1 MFNAVSFRAASATLQ
16 SLQWLLPPELR
27 DACPAANTGQNWILR
42 IGLDEL
48 NRPKEAAT
56 DWALIMDHTIQLG
69 KIKCLVIVGCRLSH
83 WRKLGRPLQ
92 LQDLAVFAIEPVEQS
107 NGDIVQAQLEEV
119 CQRFGIVPRNIVS
132 DHGSDLKRGIELFQ
146 QHHPEVKASY
156 DIAHMLAILIKR
168 YLKRDDSWTE
178 YSQQCGQTRQSLQQ
192 TDLAYLLPLTP
203 KSKARY
209 MNVES
214 EVRVG
219 FRTLVYLDRMKSRQL
234 VKPEVQQQE
243 FLPAEL
249 LALEELDLDIEF
261 FDQDNIDDER
271 VDSEYLHGC
280 FLTGD
285 CTEARLPEAED
296 CIETETFGGAQ
307 VLEEVIQELQT
318 TETLDTPADALDVES
333 TSKDASTADQ
343 ALVTDRVDLEQLEA
357 KLGWLHDFRPK
368 LHEWLCLISIIR
380 CTLKYIRTH
389 GYHASARET
398 LSALLSEHG
407 RYESSRSLIKEI
419 ETFVDS
425 QSCQAAVGEHL
436 LGSSECIESLIGKG
450 KRLEGQQ
457 SKGGFTKMILGMAA
471 AVVTP
476 TKDRIFS
483 ALSNVKTKDL
493 KRWCAEKLGRSIL
506 SRRREALQP
515 TDTGINTG

>member
-1 MFNAVSFRAASATLQ
+1 MSNAVSFRAASATLQ

-27 DACPAANTGQNWILR
+27 DACPAANTAQNWILR

-48 NRPKEAAT
+48 NRPKEVAT

-69 KIKCLVIVGCRLSH
+69 KVKCLLIVGCRLSH

-146 QHHPEVKASY
+146 QNHPEVKASY

-168 YLKRDDSWTE
+168 YLKRDDSWTQ
-178 YSQQCGQTRQSLQQ
+178 YSQQCARTRQSLQQ
-192 TDLAYLLPLTP
+192 TELAYLLPLTP

-209 MNVES
+209 MNIEP

-219 FRTLVYLDRMKSRQL
+219 FRTLAYLDRMKSQQL
-234 VKPEVQQQE
+234 VKPDVQQQE

-249 LALEELDLDIEF
+249 LALEELDLDLEF
-261 FDQDNIDDER
+261 FDPDDIDDEHF
-271 VDSEYLHGC
+271 DSEYVPGC
-280 FLTGD
+280 SLTTD
-285 CTEARLPEAED
+285 CTETGGCSEADREAES
-296 CIETETFGGAQ
+296 FGGAQ
-307 VLEEVIQELQT
+307 VLEEVIQELLA
-318 TETLDTPADALDVES
+318 TETLDLPADALDVES
-333 TSKDASTADQ
+333 TSKDASNTDQ
-343 ALVTDRVDLEQLEA
+343 ALATDRVDLEQLEA

-368 LHEWLCLISIIR
+368 LHEWLCLICIIR
-380 CTLKYIRTH
+380 CTLKYIRSH
-389 GYHASARET
+389 GYHASAREA

-476 TKDRIFS
+476 TKDRIFA

-493 KRWCAEKLGRSIL
+493 TSWCAEKLGRSIL

-515 TDTGINTG
+515 TNTGINTG

>member
-16 SLQWLLPPELR
+16 SLQWLLPSELR
-27 DACPAANTGQNWILR
+27 GACPAANTGQNWILR

-48 NRPKEAAT
+48 NRPKEVAT
-56 DWALIMDHTIQLG
+56 DWALIIDHTIQLG
-69 KIKCLVIVGCRLSH
+69 KIKCLLIIGIRLSH

-92 LQDLAVFAIEPVEQS
+92 LQDLVVFAIEPVEQS

-132 DHGSDLKRGIELFQ
+132 DHGSDLKRGIELFRQ
-146 QHHPEVKASY
+146 DHPEVKASY

-168 YLKRDDSWTE
+168 YLQKDASWTA
-178 YSQQCGQTRQSLQQ
+178 YTQQCSRTRQRLQQ

-209 MNVES
+209 MNIEP

-219 FRTLVYLDRMKSRQL
+219 FRMLAYLDRMKSQQL
-234 VKPEVQQQE
+234 VKQDVQQQE

-249 LALEELDLDIEF
+249 LALEELDLDLEF
-261 FDQDNIDDER
+261 FDQDGIDDEHF
-271 VDSEYLHGC
+271 DSEVHGC
-280 FLTGD
+280 SLTGD
-285 CTEARLPEAED
+285 YTEEGDCTAGKGESLGD
-296 CIETETFGGAQ
+296 AQ
-307 VLEEVIQELQT
+307 VLEEVIQELLA
-318 TETLDTPADALDVES
+318 TETLDLPADALDVES
-333 TSKDASTADQ
+333 TSKAASTADQ
-343 ALVTDRVDLEQLEA
+343 TLATDRVDLEQLEA
-357 KLGWLHDFRPK
+357 NLGWLHDFRPK
-368 LHEWLCLISIIR
+368 LHEWLCLMSIIR
-380 CTLKYIRTH
+380 CTLKYIRAH
-389 GYHASARET
+389 GYHASARAA

-407 RYESSRSLIKEI
+407 RYESSRSLINEI

-425 QSCQAAVGEHL
+425 QSCQAAVDEHL

-471 AVVTP
+471 AVVPP
-476 TKDRIFS
+476 TRDRIFA
-483 ALSNVKTKDL
+483 ALANVKTKDL
-493 KRWCAEKLGRSIL
+493 ISWCAEKLGRSTL

-515 TDTGINTG
+515 TEPE

>member
-1 MFNAVSFRAASATLQ
+1 MSNAVSFRAASATLQ

-48 NRPKEAAT
+48 NRPKEVAT

-69 KIKCLVIVGCRLSH
+69 KVKCLVIVGCRLSH

-92 LQDLAVFAIEPVEQS
+92 LQDLVVFAIEPVEES

-119 CQRFGIVPRNIVS
+119 CHRFGIVPRNIVS

-146 QHHPEVKASY
+146 QNHPEVKASY

-168 YLKRDDSWTE
+168 YLKRDDSWTK
-178 YSQQCGQTRQSLQQ
+178 YSQQCARTRQSLQQ

-209 MNVES
+209 MNVEA

-219 FRTLVYLDRMKSRQL
+219 FRTLAYLDRMKSQQL
-234 VKPEVQQQE
+234 VKPDVQQQE

-249 LALEELDLDIEF
+249 LALEEFDLDLDF
-261 FDQDNIDDER
+261 FDQDGTDDQHF
-271 VDSEYLHGC
+271 DSEHAHRSS
-280 FLTGD
+280 LTRDGAEARD
-285 CTEARLPEAED
+285 GVEADTEAESFGAE
-296 CIETETFGGAQ
+296 
-307 VLEEVIQELQT
+307 VLEEVIQEWLA
-318 TETLDTPADALDVES
+318 TETLDMPAEAQDAES
-333 TSKDASTADQ
+333 TSEDASNADQ
-343 ALVTDRVDLEQLEA
+343 ALGTDRVEFEQLEA

-368 LHEWLCLISIIR
+368 LHEWLCLVSIIR

-389 GYHASARET
+389 GYHASARES

-407 RYESSRSLIKEI
+407 RYESSRSFIKEI

-436 LGSSECIESLIGKG
+436 LGSSECIESLIGRG

-457 SKGGFTKMILGMAA
+457 SKGGFTKTILGMAA

-476 TKDRIFS
+476 TKDRIFA

-493 KRWCAEKLGRSIL
+493 TRWCAEKLGRSIL
-506 SRRREALQP
+506 SRRREALQS
-515 TDTGINTG
+515 TDAGTNTG

>member
-1 MFNAVSFRAASATLQ
+1 
-16 SLQWLLPPELR
+16 
-27 DACPAANTGQNWILR
+27 
-42 IGLDEL
+42 
-48 NRPKEAAT
+48 
-56 DWALIMDHTIQLG
+56 
-69 KIKCLVIVGCRLSH
+69 
-83 WRKLGRPLQ
+83 
-92 LQDLAVFAIEPVEQS
+92 
-107 NGDIVQAQLEEV
+107 
-119 CQRFGIVPRNIVS
+119 
-132 DHGSDLKRGIELFQ
+132 
-146 QHHPEVKASY
+146 
-156 DIAHMLAILIKR
+156 
-168 YLKRDDSWTE
+168 
-178 YSQQCGQTRQSLQQ
+178 
-192 TDLAYLLPLTP
+192 
-203 KSKARY
+203 
-209 MNVES
+209 
-214 EVRVG
+214 
-219 FRTLVYLDRMKSRQL
+219 
-234 VKPEVQQQE
+234 
-243 FLPAEL
+243 
-249 LALEELDLDIEF
+249 
-261 FDQDNIDDER
+261 
-271 VDSEYLHGC
+271 
-280 FLTGD
+280 
-285 CTEARLPEAED
+285 
-296 CIETETFGGAQ
+296 
-307 VLEEVIQELQT
+307 
-318 TETLDTPADALDVES
+318 LDTPADALDVES